1 MKRTPIPATVLEKHL
16 AIVGKTG
23 SGKTNTA
30 KLAVEQAFD
39 AGARVCI
46 LDPIK
51 SDWWGITSSADGK
64 HAGMPFQILGG
75 PRGHVP
81 LHEQAGA
88 AIGQLVGE
96 GKLRHSIIDMADF
109 GPGGHQKFFIEFAQ
123 ALFRHA
129 SGSVYLVVEEA
140 HIFAPKERSG
150 IGQENLAIHWMSK
163 IASAARSKGVRL
175 IVCTQRTQKL
185 HNDALGSCDTII
197 AHRLVLPADQKPIV
211 DWLKNNTDAATL
223 KKIVS
228 SLASLRT
235 GQGWICSGE
244 LGIVEQQ
251 SFPLIRTFD
260 NSKTPSGDAA
270 AIDVATA
277 QVDLDAL
284 RAIVGEAVK
293 EAEANDPRKLKA
305 RIAELEQEIEFG
317 HKIEIETL
325 SRKYEEQLQ
334 AAAEELDRVKASTK
348 PADVLAALPSQEA
361 IVRAAAAFVRKFGQR
376 ILSKAIEEM
385 YLAEDMD
392 VNELERCEGGC
403 DAPVVAHDSEGVPL
417 CQACADDLS
426 RDTPQAPSQHGAVE
440 SSPVPNVSPQNGT
453 LARGRDE
460 DRGPHPRAGGG
471 GNRAAAPKGTED
483 LPKGER
489 ITLTAIVQHGSCTR
503 SQLSILTRYKRSTR
517 NLYLQQLKQKGYIS
531 GDDPVEPTAAGRSAL
546 GSVPRLPTGD
556 RLREHW
562 LQQLPAGEANV
573 LRAVCAVY
581 PKPLDREV
589 ISNQCGYSRSTRN
602 LYIQQ
607 LQARKLVASTKAGVR
622 ASDMLFDRRAS

>member
-1 MKRTPIPATVLEKHL
+1 MADRGEQSTSKRDLMKRTPIPPTVLEKHL

-96 GKLRHSIIDMADF
+96 GKLRHSIVDMADF
-109 GPGGHQKFFIEFAQ
+109 GPGGHQRFFIDFAQ

-129 SGSVYLVVEEA
+129 SGVVYLVVEEA
-140 HIFAPKERSG
+140 HIFAPKERAG

-211 DWLKNNTDAATL
+211 DWLKNNTDPATL

-277 QVDLDAL
+277 QVDLAAL

-293 EAEANDPRKLKA
+293 EAEANDPKKLKA
-305 RIAELEQEIEFG
+305 RIAELELQLTDRIENEF
-317 HKIEIETL
+317 
-325 SRKYEEQLQ
+325 EEQSETVGSDVMDDLASAQAERDRLRAENAGLVDENMELRSALSNEAIDRRELIQRLQ
-334 AAAEELDRVKASTK
+334 FLCSRVIAHNAEMVPWAERARSD
-348 PADVLAALPSQEA
+348 LAA
-361 IVRAAAAFVRKFGQR
+361 
-376 ILSKAIEEM
+376 
-385 YLAEDMD
+385 MD
-392 VNELERCEGGC
+392 K
-403 DAPVVAHDSEGVPL
+403 
-417 CQACADDLS
+417 

-460 DRGPHPRAGGG
+460 DRGPQPRAGGG
-471 GNRAAAPKGTED
+471 GNRAAAPKGTDD

-489 ITLTAIVQHGSCTR
+489 TTLTAIVQHGSCTR
-503 SQLSILTRYKRSTR
+503 SQLSILTGYKRSTR
-517 NLYLQQLKQKGYIS
+517 NLYLQQLKQKGYIA

-589 ISNQCGYSRSTRN
+589 ISNQCNYSRSTRN

-607 LQARKLVASTKAGVR
+607 LQARKLVASTKSGVR
-622 ASDMLFDRRAS
+622 AADLLFDRRAS

>member
-1 MKRTPIPATVLEKHL
+1 MKNRTPIPPTVLEKHV

-109 GPGGHQKFFIEFAQ
+109 GPGGNQRFFIDFAQ

-129 SGSVYLVVEEA
+129 SGVVYLVVEEA
-140 HIFAPKERSG
+140 HIFAPKERAG

-211 DWLKNNTDAATL
+211 DWLKNNTDPATL

-270 AIDVATA
+270 AVDVATA

-293 EAEANDPRKLKA
+293 EAEQNDPKKLKA
-305 RIAELEQEIEFG
+305 RIAELEALVNDEPEGGPYEAQEVRAECNALEHDLKAVEAERDELRTEVNILRTRIVDLE
-317 HKIEIETL
+317 H
-325 SRKYEEQLQ
+325 
-334 AAAEELDRVKASTK
+334 AAEIRDTRIRSLFMKAMEPVS
-348 PADVLAALPSQEA
+348 AALQDA
-361 IVRAAAAFVRKFGQR
+361 GRFLAVGVRG
-376 ILSKAIEEM
+376 LNEELQTKHTM
-385 YLAEDMD
+385 
-392 VNELERCEGGC
+392 
-403 DAPVVAHDSEGVPL
+403 
-417 CQACADDLS
+417 
-426 RDTPQAPSQHGAVE
+426 APSQHGAVE

-460 DRGPHPRAGGG
+460 DRGPHPCAGGG

-483 LPKGER
+483 LLKGER
-489 ITLTAIVQHGSCTR
+489 TTLTAIVQHGSCTR
-503 SQLSILTRYKRSTR
+503 SQLSILTGYKRSTR
-517 NLYLQQLKQKGYIS
+517 NLYLQQLKQKGYIA

-546 GSVPRLPTGD
+546 GHVPRLPTGD

-562 LQQLPAGEANV
+562 LQELPAGEANV

-589 ISNQCGYSRSTRN
+589 ISNQCNYSRSTRN

-607 LQARKLVASTKAGVR
+607 LQARKLVASTKDGVR
-622 ASDMLFDRRAS
+622 AADLLFDRRAS

>member
-1 MKRTPIPATVLEKHL
+1 MKRTPIPATVLEKHV

-109 GPGGHQKFFIEFAQ
+109 GPGGHQKFFIDFAQ

-129 SGSVYLVVEEA
+129 SGVVYLVVEEA
-140 HIFAPKERSG
+140 HIFAPKERAG

-197 AHRLVLPADQKPIV
+197 AHRLVLPADQKSIV
-211 DWLKNNTDAATL
+211 DWLKNNTDPATL

-293 EAEANDPRKLKA
+293 EAEANDPKKLKA
-305 RIAELEQEIEFG
+305 RIAELEAQIAEKQLDATSSELLDDL
-317 HKIEIETL
+317 EVAQVERDELRNQNAALRRELDTER
-325 SRKYEEQLQ
+325 SRIVDLVH
-334 AAAEELDRVKASTK
+334 AAEIRDTSIRSLFMKSIEPVS
-348 PADVLAALPSQEA
+348 AALQDASRFLVGA
-361 IVRAAAAFVRKFGQR
+361 VRG
-376 ILSKAIEEM
+376 LNEELQTKYTM
-385 YLAEDMD
+385 A
-392 VNELERCEGGC
+392 
-403 DAPVVAHDSEGVPL
+403 S
-417 CQACADDLS
+417 
-426 RDTPQAPSQHGAVE
+426 SQHGAVE

-471 GNRAAAPKGTED
+471 GNRAAAPKGTAIGGPLQSIINAVRFWNSVGVSSPSRVQVAVVAGYTATSGTFRNYLAEARNGHALIEYTGD
-483 LPKGER
+483 GIR
-489 ITLTAIVQHGSCTR
+489 LT
-503 SQLSILTRYKRSTR
+503 
-517 NLYLQQLKQKGYIS
+517 
-531 GDDPVEPTAAGRSAL
+531 DAGRSASSGIKYYNRREMRDEIRGRMTGPQSKML
-546 GSVPRLPTGD
+546 GILLEHSGKSVKEMARTHLAELSGY
-556 RLREHW
+556 
-562 LQQLPAGEANV
+562 EATSGTFRNY
-573 LRAVCAVY
+573 LAEMKGLGLITY
-581 PKPLDREV
+581 PKKTTVAPAELLFP
-589 ISNQCGYSRSTRN
+589 N
-602 LYIQQ
+602 LPE
-607 LQARKLVASTKAGVR
+607 
-622 ASDMLFDRRAS
+622 

>member
-1 MKRTPIPATVLEKHL
+1 MKRTPIPATVLEKHV

-109 GPGGHQKFFIEFAQ
+109 GPGGHQKFFIDFAQ

-129 SGSVYLVVEEA
+129 SGVVYLVVEEA
-140 HIFAPKERSG
+140 HIFAPKERAG

-211 DWLKNNTDAATL
+211 DWLKNNTDPATL

-228 SLASLRT
+228 SLASQRT

-244 LGIVEQQ
+244 LGIVEQV

-293 EAEANDPRKLKA
+293 EAEANDPKKLKA
-305 RIAELEQEIEFG
+305 RVAELEQQLTDRIENEFG
-317 HKIEIETL
+317 EQSETVGSDVMDDLASAQSERDRLRIELSAAKYDIETMTRRAEKTDADL
-325 SRKYEEQLQ
+325 LLLGRTLVELAYRIAGNDVMRKE
-334 AAAEELDRVKASTK
+334 
-348 PADVLAALPSQEA
+348 PSA
-361 IVRAAAAFVRKFGQR
+361 IHT
-376 ILSKAIEEM
+376 M
-385 YLAEDMD
+385 
-392 VNELERCEGGC
+392 
-403 DAPVVAHDSEGVPL
+403 
-417 CQACADDLS
+417 
-426 RDTPQAPSQHGAVE
+426 APSQHGAVE

-453 LARGRDE
+453 LDRGRDE

-489 ITLTAIVQHGSCTR
+489 TTLTAIVQHGSCTR
-503 SQLSILTRYKRSTR
+503 SQLSILTGYKRSTR
-517 NLYLQQLKQKGYIS
+517 NLYLQQLKQKGFIT
-531 GDDPVEPTAAGRSAL
+531 GDDLVEPTAAGRSAL
-546 GSVPRLPTGD
+546 GHVPRLPTGD

-589 ISNQCGYSRSTRN
+589 ISTQCGYSRSTRN

-607 LQARKLVASTKAGVR
+607 LQARKLVASTKDGVR
-622 ASDMLFDRRAS
+622 ASDMLFDAKFDRRASS